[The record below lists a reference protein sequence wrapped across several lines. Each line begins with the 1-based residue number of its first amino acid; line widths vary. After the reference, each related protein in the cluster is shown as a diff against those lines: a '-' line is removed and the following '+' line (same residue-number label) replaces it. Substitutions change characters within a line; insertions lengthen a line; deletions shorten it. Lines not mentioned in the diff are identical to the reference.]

1 MVEQWAPPG
10 PGTWE
15 LDATHYP
22 ASVSR
27 LVRDVME
34 VAPHDGLGEG
44 FDLLGAPLATMD
56 VRFVNGRMYRRLVPL
71 IGGDRSGTPPDF
83 VLWIATRAAS
93 NVPPPS
99 CHR

>member
-27 LVRDVME
+27 LVRDLME
-34 VAPHDGLGEG
+34 MAPRAGLGEG

-56 VRFVNGRMYRRLVPL
+56 VRFVKGRMYRRLVPL
-71 IGGDRSGTPPDF
+71 IGGDRIGDTPRLRVVDRDTCASG
-83 VLWIATRAAS
+83 
-93 NVPPPS
+93 VPPQGG
-99 CHR
+99 HR